1 MSRFNPRRP
10 SSWGTRS
17 PTTSVTAMN
26 TISLISAIAVVV
38 SIGGILPQIVAMS
51 RARSSAGQSAVGW
64 CLGVLVN
71 GLLGYVNAEG
81 AQSVVL
87 TAGNA
92 VGFLLSAT
100 ALVLV
105 FRYRIDDA
113 SDSLGPLDPGAVVST
128 LLDPTRAPLV
138 DLQTEELEALHGAV
152 THARA
157 TRQRGTVAGCRSGE
171 PDGITARRRA
181 PRAASTP
188 EPARR

>member
-1 MSRFNPRRP
+1 
-10 SSWGTRS
+10 
-17 PTTSVTAMN
+17 MN

-38 SIGGILPQIVAMS
+38 SIGGILPQIVAMLK
-51 RARSSAGQSAVGW
+51 ARSSAGQSALGW

-105 FRYRIDDA
+105 FRYRIDHA
-113 SDSLGPLDPGAVVST
+113 SDSLGALEPGAVVST
-128 LLDPTRAPLV
+128 LLDPARAPLIE
-138 DLQTEELEALHGAV
+138 LQTEELEALHGAV

-157 TRQRGTVAGCRSGE
+157 TRQRGAVAGCRSGE
-171 PDGITARRRA
+171 PERITERRR
-181 PRAASTP
+181 PVRAAGAP

>member
-1 MSRFNPRRP
+1 
-10 SSWGTRS
+10 
-17 PTTSVTAMN
+17 MN

-38 SIGGILPQIVAMS
+38 SIGGILPQIVAML
-51 RARSSAGQSAVGW
+51 RARSSAGQSALGW

-87 TAGNA
+87 AAGNA
-92 VGFLLSAT
+92 VGFLLSAM

-105 FRYRIDDA
+105 FRYRIDHA
-113 SDSLGPLDPGAVVST
+113 ADSRGPLDPGAVVST
-128 LLDPTRAPLV
+128 LLDPARAPLV
-138 DLQTEELEALHGAV
+138 ELRTEELEALQGAV

-157 TRQRGTVAGCRSGE
+157 TRERSTEAGCRSGE
-171 PDGITARRRA
+171 PGRIAARRRA
-181 PRAASTP
+181 PRAVSTP